1 VTHPDTQAFN
11 NLFFPSNPLSPHTQ
25 ALYNNMASIPNEGSI
40 YMMFLLPSGVAG
52 GAAHFF
58 SGGANNVE
66 FTTAE
71 ETTEATGGA
80 LVSRYNGNLKCQC
93 DLLFCNPNPTDNHF
107 ASAVELQV
115 DKESST
121 IVGNKE
127 VPTNVK
133 RFKCKKCAYGQ

>member
-1 VTHPDTQAFN
+1 MHRDAETETEMETMMEELPD
-11 NLFFPSNPLSPHTQ
+11 LSVGGVVCKHYEEP
-25 ALYNNMASIPNEGSI
+25 
-40 YMMFLLPSGVAG
+40 GVAG